1 MSAVDNALEK
11 LRLCA
16 QASEIA
22 LRAANS
28 LADVT
33 ALEHGIAAPFS
44 AIGPSTR
51 DLVLSLDRGSANKG
65 EDDSRGL
72 HGGRGKIDE
81 ESQVGKSFEVQTA
94 KEIKF
99 QLQVTKR

>member
-1 MSAVDNALEK
+1 MELPHHFCGKLTVSASCTHRDGK
-11 LRLCA
+11 K
-16 QASEIA
+16 
-22 LRAANS
+22 
-28 LADVT
+28 DT
-33 ALEHGIAAPFS
+33 HS

-51 DLVLSLDRGSANKG
+51 DLVLSLNRGSANKG

-81 ESQVGKSFEVQTA
+81 ESEVGKSFEVQTP
-94 KEIKF
+94 KEIRF